1 MKPDSLADSRAQ
13 APAPRA
19 RPNRRIWRIVAPM
32 RLSSPIVLASLLLVV
47 ACKGDDNETTTQ
59 PGSTSTTSPETTDD
73 TPTSTTPDPS
83 TSSASSGGTDTGES
97 TGASS
102 TTTGGAIPSC
112 LSYTDVN
119 TCTADERCKWDAVF
133 TYTHGTNGCQGDV
146 VMRCVDDMAGAP
158 STWYY
163 GNDPDYQ
170 VVGFEYTPT
179 DVPDDYKLCDCE
191 GPLAC
196 LCAFNAPD
204 CPDRLGDFC
213 GTTTSELACEG
224 AVINGEFA
232 CGWFTTSPEG
242 PLDDMCTQQA
252 LKKQCLPATMAGSNE
267 CTKVDYGMLSP
278 KCSVDIPP
286 AYWREFNG
294 VIEITTSCGPVPP
307 SPEWTLCDPV
317 DTPEQPDECGCA
329 CEFTF

>member
-1 MKPDSLADSRAQ
+1 
-13 APAPRA
+13 
-19 RPNRRIWRIVAPM
+19 M
-32 RLSSPIVLASLLLVV
+32 RLSSPIVLASLLLVI
-47 ACKGDDNETTTQ
+47 ACKGDDGETTPQ

-83 TSSASSGGTDTGES
+83 TSSPTSTGGTDTGE
-97 TGASS
+97 TTAPSS

-112 LSYTDVN
+112 ISYIDAN
-119 TCTADERCKWDAVF
+119 TCAADERCKWDAVF
-133 TYTHGTNGCQGDV
+133 TYTHGNNGCQGDV

-179 DVPDDYKLCDCE
+179 DLPDDYKLCDCD

-213 GTTTSELACEG
+213 GTTTTELACEG

-242 PLDDMCTQQA
+242 PLDDTCTNQA
-252 LKKQCLPATMAGSNE
+252 LKKQCLPATNAGSND
-267 CTKVDYGMLSP
+267 CTKVDYGMLSD
-278 KCSVDIPP
+278 KCSVTVPP
-286 AYWREFNG
+286 AYWREIDG
-294 VIEITTSCGPVPP
+294 VVEITSNCGPVPP

-317 DTPEQPDECGCA
+317 DTPEQPLECGCV
-329 CEFTF
+329 CEFVF

>member
-1 MKPDSLADSRAQ
+1 MPRLQGAGARAE
-13 APAPRA
+13 A
-19 RPNRRIWRIVAPM
+19 RLHRRIWRIVPPM
-32 RLSSPIVLASLLLVV
+32 RLSSPIVLASLLLVA
-47 ACKGDDNETTTQ
+47 ACKGDDGDSTTM

-83 TSSASSGGTDTGES
+83 TSSPSSTGGTTTDDT
-97 TGASS
+97 TAPSS

-112 LSYTDVN
+112 ISHLDAN
-119 TCTADERCKWDAVF
+119 TCAADDRCKWDAVF

-242 PLDDMCTQQA
+242 PLDDTCTTQSI
-252 LKKQCLPATMAGSNE
+252 KKQCLPATNAGSND
-267 CTKVDYGMLSP
+267 CTEVDYSMLSD
-278 KCSVDIPP
+278 KCSVTIPP
-286 AYWREFNG
+286 AYWRELNG
-294 VIEITTSCGPVPP
+294 VIEITSACGPVPP
-307 SPEWTLCDPV
+307 SPEWTLCDAV
-317 DTPEQPDECGCA
+317 DTPEQPGECGCA
-329 CEFTF
+329 CEFVF